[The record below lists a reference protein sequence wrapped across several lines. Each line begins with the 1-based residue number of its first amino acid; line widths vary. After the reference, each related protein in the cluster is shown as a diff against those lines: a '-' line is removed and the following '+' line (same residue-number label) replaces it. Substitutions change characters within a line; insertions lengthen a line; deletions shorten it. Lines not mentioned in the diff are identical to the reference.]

1 MKIIEE
7 PSFQMEDSKGFDKM
21 VEGEMETLEGG
32 TSDCTIQ
39 IGCIVQSGGK
49 TTTTTTSPTGGGD
62 ITTTTAAV
70 NPTALTIM

>member
-32 TSDCTIQ
+32 TSSCIHIE
-39 IGCIVQSGGK
+39 IGCIAQGTSK
-49 TTTTTTSPTGGGD
+49 TTTTTKPSSGD